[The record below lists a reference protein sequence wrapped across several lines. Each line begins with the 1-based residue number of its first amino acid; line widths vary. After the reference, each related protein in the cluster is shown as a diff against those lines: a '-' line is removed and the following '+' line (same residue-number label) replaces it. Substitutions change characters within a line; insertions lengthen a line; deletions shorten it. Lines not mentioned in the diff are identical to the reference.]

1 MFLTITTFW
10 SRIKIK
16 EDIFVLEEL
25 ISYILG
31 VRIMEKWKELL
42 KEFWEYLVWF
52 EKRVCYGA
60 EDKK

>member
-1 MFLTITTFW
+1 M
-10 SRIKIK
+10 
-16 EDIFVLEEL
+16 EEL